1 MKRRRAVRRLLLGL
15 SLVLVLLGGAGAGS
29 QAYADGLTD
38 TLCKEVPKPQQP
50 NWGAPGLLTAPKD
63 LATVPDQAPDPFA
76 PGSTLRISD
85 VYGWS
90 AHYNVYDLGCGN
102 SFLSDPAAVM
112 NTNLAN
118 SNIEF
123 EQTNLALLASAEDI
137 VKSDQLVTWLGD
149 TLQTISTAI
158 TPIIFGADGRPGWLG
173 LAFIAVA
180 LIVLWNVRRMGYHDA
195 VRVLGVVAGAIA
207 LTAFALVMPVAM
219 NAKLDQAVTSVAQ
232 VASSTGV
239 GNASPSDLI
248 NRESTYRTWLANNF
262 GDATSKL
269 AAEQGPRLWAATHY
283 SYSDMKA
290 IAANPEARK
299 KIDELKAA
307 QFKDV
312 ATKVKDTDPTAYE
325 RFTGRADR
333 NSSAI
338 LGALVSGLMSVFQWI
353 ALIMMALARL
363 MMPALVIAAPFLA
376 LVGVLQV
383 TRGHTALASLWDM
396 FTASILAVAKFGI
409 ASAVMTLVMTA
420 VFRSDTL
427 NPGWKVFLLIV
438 VTVIGIMIT
447 KPIRTLKTIIPG
459 MDPNKTL
466 FKLSALTGLLGTF
479 AAAKAG
485 VAAGVAGGGG
495 GQDADEAESPS
506 NENEKPKA
514 DPKAIPLVHNDTPAL
529 PPPVFAQEQPPSA
542 TYSAHQVV
550 PDPPDAPVQDRAWKG
565 LVAAPV
571 AAELPVGAR
580 GALPPGRGADIDTGA
595 AAAGQLPRP
604 TGPSAPSG
612 SGGGGAALVPGTSEN
627 EIPTITPTGILV
639 DDEVGMTRYVQLE
652 DPQLDADGVE
662 HTEMNEAVTYQ
673 SDKVS
678 SLSLSQEA
686 GASHG

>member
-1 MKRRRAVRRLLLGL
+1 MRARRATRRLLIGL
-15 SLVLVLLGGAGAGS
+15 CLALALLGGAGAGS
-29 QAYADGLTD
+29 QAYADGITD
-38 TLCKEVPKPQQP
+38 SLCKEVPKPQPP
-50 NWGAPGLLTAPKD
+50 NWGSPGMLTAPKD
-63 LATVPDQAPDPFA
+63 LSTVPDQTPDVFA

-90 AHYNVYDLGCGN
+90 AHYDVYDLGCGN

-123 EQTNLALLASAEDI
+123 EQTNLALLAGAEDI
-137 VKSDQLVTWLGD
+137 VKSDQLVNWLGD

-195 VRVLGVVAGAIA
+195 ARILGVVAGAIA
-207 LTAFALVMPVAM
+207 LTAFALLMPVAM
-219 NAKLDQAVTSVAQ
+219 NDKLDQAVTSVAQ
-232 VASSTGV
+232 TASSTGV

-248 NRESTYRTWLANNF
+248 NRESTYHTWLANNF

-269 AAEQGPRLWAATHY
+269 AAEQGPKLWAATHY

-290 IAANPEARK
+290 IAANPDARK

-312 ATKVKDTDPTAYE
+312 ATKVKDTDPSAYE

-333 NSSAI
+333 NNSAF

-353 ALIMMALARL
+353 SLIMMALARL

-420 VFRSDTL
+420 IFRSDTL
-427 NPGWKVFLLIV
+427 NPGWKVFLLIII
-438 VTVIGIMIT
+438 TVIGIMIT

-459 MDPNKTL
+459 MDPNKAL
-466 FKLSALTGLLGTF
+466 LKMSNLTGLLGTF

-485 VAAGVAGGGG
+485 VAAGAGIG
-495 GQDADEAESPS
+495 DKDDDEEASDEPSHSTAE
-506 NENEKPKA
+506 PKA
-514 DPKAIPLVHNDTPAL
+514 DPKAIPVVHHDTPAL
-529 PPPVFAQEQPPSA
+529 PPPVFAQEQPPKA

-550 PDPPDAPVQDRAWKG
+550 PDPPEAPAQEKAWKG
-565 LVAAPV
+565 LVAPPV
-571 AAELPVGAR
+571 VAELPVGSR
-580 GALPPGRGADIDTGA
+580 SALPPGRGADIDTGA

-604 TGPSAPSG
+604 DEPSG
-612 SGGGGAALVPGTSEN
+612 SGGGGASGLPGASEN
-627 EIPTITPTGILV
+627 EIPTIKPTGIY
-639 DDEVGMTRYVQLE
+639 VGDAGTPEYIRLE
-652 DPQLDADGVE
+652 DPQLDNDGVE
-662 HTEMNEAVTYQ
+662 HTEMNDAVTYQ
-673 SDKVS
+673 SDKVRV
-678 SLSLSQEA
+678 A
-686 GASHG
+686 IGGAQ